1 MGACK
6 THGRNTGAKY
16 YFNDVQDVITGG
28 DRIGGNMDQNI
39 SMEQRVSLICTLKN
53 IDSSNE
59 FKVELIIYS
68 DTQRKAPKSG
78 GFTEKRAKDETNTIS
93 FEQFFAMPYYF
104 ERQQLLDFKIYNGS
118 HFETIQTSLG
128 SIMGSRKQTLVK
140 KLPDGSDFQVKG
152 REIKKSNKVL
162 TIDVKANGTFIGMG
176 VSYSITNLGP
186 ENNPISTKLYDSETV
201 KTKLNVITFTRCSI
215 PVMLLN
221 TNGNAEEN
229 NVEIVIKDVK
239 HKTNLGNYKGPIANL
254 LTQDTIQITLNGNR
268 QASIKCTLI
277 SQPSFIGYL
286 RAGMNINLT
295 IGIDFTGSN
304 EDYKDAR
311 SLHYLNNGMNDYE
324 KAIRSCGDILA
335 YYDDDQL
342 FPVFGFGFKFSN
354 QAGNNLGK
362 YNNDIYPINCNTSDP
377 NINLIDN
384 VLKEY
389 RQFITQVT
397 LWGPTNFAPM
407 INDLNREVK
416 NNLQN
421 GLVMHYNILLIL
433 TDGQINDMQDTI
445 DALVE
450 ASFLPIS
457 VIIVGIGN
465 GNFGN
470 MDILD
475 ADDNPLYDRRRRKA
489 DRDLV
494 QFVPFNDYKNDPP
507 KLAEQVLEEI
517 PRQVVEYYQHKGIQ
531 PKDDE
536 EEEVKMPNQN
546 LNQNLNQNIISESN
560 STAPSNNF

>member
-6 THGRNTGAKY
+6 THGINTGAKY
-16 YFNDVQDVITGG
+16 YFNDVNEAINTGG
-28 DRIGGNMDQNI
+28 DMGGPNVDKSM

-53 IDSSNE
+53 VDSSNE
-59 FKVELIIYS
+59 FKIELILYS
-68 DTQRKAPKSG
+68 DTQRKAWKSG
-78 GFTEKRAKDETNTIS
+78 GFTEKRSKDNNNLIS
-93 FEQFFAMPYYF
+93 FEQFFAMPYFF
-104 ERQQLLDFKIYNGS
+104 ERQQLLDFKIYNGN

-140 KLPDGSDFQVKG
+140 KLPDGSDFQVQG

-162 TIDVKANGTFIGMG
+162 TFDINLKGNFVGMG
-176 VSYSITNLGP
+176 LSYTITNLGT
-186 ENNPISTKLYDSETV
+186 EKNPVATKLYDSETLNT
-201 KTKLNVITFTRCSI
+201 KTNMITFSKCSI
-215 PVMLLN
+215 PVMFLN
-221 TNGNAEEN
+221 PTGNAEEN
-229 NVEIVIKDVK
+229 NVLIDIKDVK
-239 HKTNLGNYKGPIANL
+239 HKTSMGNYKGPISQL
-254 LTQDTIQITLNGNR
+254 LVPDTIEQALNHNNK
-268 QASIKCTLI
+268 AYIKCNLI

-286 RAGMNINLT
+286 RTGMNINLT

-304 EDYKDAR
+304 GSYSDPR

-342 FPVFGFGFKFSN
+342 FPVFGFGFKFIDSSN
-354 QAGNNLGK
+354 YQSGV
-362 YNNDIYPINCNTSDP
+362 YNYDNYPVNCNTSDP
-377 NINLIDN
+377 NIHLIDN

-389 RQFITQVT
+389 RQFITKVT

-416 NNLQN
+416 ENLKN

-445 DALVE
+445 DGLVE

-517 PRQVVEYYQHKGIQ
+517 PRQVVEYYTHKGIK
-531 PKDDE
+531 PKDDDDDDDKKKE
-536 EEEVKMPNQN
+536 
-546 LNQNLNQNIISESN
+546 NIN
-560 STAPSNNF
+560 SIDDDTNCS

>member
-6 THGRNTGAKY
+6 TKGIDTGAKY
-16 YFNDVQDVITGG
+16 YFNDVQDVINGG
-28 DRIGGNMDQNI
+28 GRIGGNIDQNI
-39 SMEQRVSLICTLKN
+39 AMEQRVSLICTLKN
-53 IDSSNE
+53 LDSSNE

-68 DTQRKAPKSG
+68 DTKRKASKSG
-78 GFTEKRAKDETNTIS
+78 GFTEKKTKNNENNIF
-93 FEQFFAMPYYF
+93 FEQFFAMPYFF
-104 ERQQLLDFKIYNGS
+104 ERQQLLDFKIYNGN

-128 SIMGSRKQTLVK
+128 SIMGSRKQTLIK
-140 KLPDGSDFQVKG
+140 KLQDGSDFQVQG
-152 REIKKSNKVL
+152 REIKKSNKLL
-162 TIDVKANGTFIGMG
+162 TFDINIKGNLIGMG
-176 VSYSITNLGP
+176 LSYTIVNLGT
-186 ENNPISTKLYDSETV
+186 EKNPVTTKLYDSETL
-201 KTKLNVITFTRCSI
+201 KTKNNIVTFTQCSI
-215 PVMLLN
+215 PAMFLN
-221 TNGNAEEN
+221 PTGNAEEN
-229 NVEIVIKDVK
+229 NVSIDIKDVV
-239 HKTNLGNYKGPIANL
+239 HKNTLGSYKGAINRL
-254 LTQDTIQITLNGNR
+254 LVPDAIEVALNHNNR
-268 QASIKCTLI
+268 AHIKCNVI
-277 SQPSFIGYL
+277 SQPSFIAYL
-286 RAGMNINLT
+286 RSGMNINLT

-304 EDYKDAR
+304 GAYTDSR

-342 FPVFGFGFKFSN
+342 FPVFGFGFKFKNESN
-354 QAGNNLGK
+354 NNFGI
-362 YNNDIYPINCNTSDP
+362 YNLNNYPINNNTSDP
-377 NINLIDN
+377 NIHLIDN

-389 RQFITQVT
+389 RNFIKTIT

-416 NNLQN
+416 NNLNN
-421 GLVMHYNILLIL
+421 GLVMLYNILMIL

-475 ADDNPLYDRRRRKA
+475 ADDNPLYDRKRRKA

-494 QFVPFNDYKNDPP
+494 QFVPFNNYKNDPP

-517 PRQVVEYYQHKGIQ
+517 PRQVVEYYQHKGIK
-531 PKDDE
+531 PKDEDE
-536 EEEVKMPNQN
+536 NEIKSSNISTQDSGSAPI
-546 LNQNLNQNIISESN
+546 NII
-560 STAPSNNF
+560 

>member
-6 THGRNTGAKY
+6 TKGIDTGAKY
-16 YFNDVQDVITGG
+16 YFNDVQDVINGG
-28 DRIGGNMDQNI
+28 GRIGGNIDQNI
-39 SMEQRVSLICTLKN
+39 AMEQRVSLICTLKN
-53 IDSSNE
+53 LDSCNE

-68 DTQRKAPKSG
+68 DTQRKASKSG
-78 GFTEKRAKDETNTIS
+78 GFTEKKTKNNENNIF
-93 FEQFFAMPYYF
+93 FEQFFAMPYFF
-104 ERQQLLDFKIYNGS
+104 ERQQLLDFKIYNGN

-128 SIMGSRKQTLVK
+128 SIMGSRKQTLIK
-140 KLPDGSDFQVKG
+140 KLQDGSDFQVQG
-152 REIKKSNKVL
+152 REIKKSNKLL
-162 TIDVKANGTFIGMG
+162 TFDINIKGNLIGMG
-176 VSYSITNLGP
+176 LSYTIVNLGT
-186 ENNPISTKLYDSETV
+186 EKNPVTTKLYDSETL
-201 KTKLNVITFTRCSI
+201 KTKNNIVTFTQCSI
-215 PVMLLN
+215 PAMFLN
-221 TNGNAEEN
+221 PTGNAEEN
-229 NVEIVIKDVK
+229 NVSIDIKDVV
-239 HKTNLGNYKGPIANL
+239 HKNTLGSYKGAINRL
-254 LTQDTIQITLNGNR
+254 LVPDAIEVALNHNNR
-268 QASIKCTLI
+268 AHIKCNVI
-277 SQPSFIGYL
+277 SQPSFIAYL
-286 RAGMNINLT
+286 RSGMNINLT

-304 EDYKDAR
+304 GAYTDAR

-342 FPVFGFGFKFSN
+342 FPVFGFGFKFKNESN
-354 QAGNNLGK
+354 NNFGI
-362 YNNDIYPINCNTSDP
+362 YNLNNYPINNNTSDP
-377 NINLIDN
+377 NIHLIDN

-389 RQFITQVT
+389 RNFIKTIT

-416 NNLQN
+416 NNLNN
-421 GLVMHYNILLIL
+421 GLVMLYNILMIL

-475 ADDNPLYDRRRRKA
+475 ADDNPLYDRKRRKA

-494 QFVPFNDYKNDPP
+494 QFVPFNNYKNDPP

-517 PRQVVEYYQHKGIQ
+517 PRQVVEYYQHKGIK
-531 PKDDE
+531 PKDEDE
-536 EEEVKMPNQN
+536 NEIKSS
-546 LNQNLNQNIISESN
+546 NI
-560 STAPSNNF
+560 STQDSGSAPINTI

>member
-6 THGRNTGAKY
+6 TKGIDTGAKY
-16 YFNDVQDVITGG
+16 YFNDVQDVINGG
-28 DRIGGNMDQNI
+28 GRIGGNIDQNI
-39 SMEQRVSLICTLKN
+39 AMEQRVSLICTLKN
-53 IDSSNE
+53 LDSCNE

-68 DTQRKAPKSG
+68 DTQRKASKSG
-78 GFTEKRAKDETNTIS
+78 GFTEKKTKNNENNIF
-93 FEQFFAMPYYF
+93 FEQFFAMPYFF
-104 ERQQLLDFKIYNGS
+104 ERQQLLDFKIYNGN

-128 SIMGSRKQTLVK
+128 SIMGSRKQTLIK
-140 KLPDGSDFQVKG
+140 KLQDGSDFQVQG
-152 REIKKSNKVL
+152 REIKKSNKLL
-162 TIDVKANGTFIGMG
+162 TFDINIKGNLIGMG
-176 VSYSITNLGP
+176 LSYTIVNLGT
-186 ENNPISTKLYDSETV
+186 EKNPVTTKLYDSETL
-201 KTKLNVITFTRCSI
+201 KTKNNIVTFTQCSI
-215 PVMLLN
+215 PAMFLN
-221 TNGNAEEN
+221 PTGNAEEN
-229 NVEIVIKDVK
+229 NVSIDIKDVV
-239 HKTNLGNYKGPIANL
+239 HKNTLGSYKGAINRL
-254 LTQDTIQITLNGNR
+254 LVPDAIEVALNHNNR
-268 QASIKCTLI
+268 AHIKCNVI
-277 SQPSFIGYL
+277 SQPSFIAYL
-286 RAGMNINLT
+286 RSGMNINLT

-304 EDYKDAR
+304 GAYTDSR

-342 FPVFGFGFKFSN
+342 FPVFGFGFKFKNESN
-354 QAGNNLGK
+354 NNFGI
-362 YNNDIYPINCNTSDP
+362 YNLNNYPINNNTSDP
-377 NINLIDN
+377 NIHLIDN

-389 RQFITQVT
+389 RNFIKTIT

-416 NNLQN
+416 NNLNN
-421 GLVMHYNILLIL
+421 GLVMLYNILMIL

-475 ADDNPLYDRRRRKA
+475 ADDNPLYDRKRRKA

-494 QFVPFNDYKNDPP
+494 QFVPFNNYKNDPP

-517 PRQVVEYYQHKGIQ
+517 PRQVVEYYQHKGIK
-531 PKDDE
+531 PKDEDE
-536 EEEVKMPNQN
+536 NEIKSS
-546 LNQNLNQNIISESN
+546 NI
-560 STAPSNNF
+560 STQDSGSAPINTI

>member
-6 THGRNTGAKY
+6 TKGIDTGAKY
-16 YFNDVQDVITGG
+16 YFNDVQDVINGG
-28 DRIGGNMDQNI
+28 GRIGGNIDQNI
-39 SMEQRVSLICTLKN
+39 AMEQRVSLICTLKN
-53 IDSSNE
+53 LDSSNE

-68 DTQRKAPKSG
+68 DTQRKASKSG
-78 GFTEKRAKDETNTIS
+78 GFTEKKTKNNENNIF
-93 FEQFFAMPYYF
+93 FEQFFAMPYFF
-104 ERQQLLDFKIYNGS
+104 ERQQLLDFKIYNGN

-128 SIMGSRKQTLVK
+128 SIMGSRKQTLIK
-140 KLPDGSDFQVKG
+140 KLQDGSDFQVQG
-152 REIKKSNKVL
+152 REIKKSNKLL
-162 TIDVKANGTFIGMG
+162 TFDINIKGNLIGMG
-176 VSYSITNLGP
+176 LSYTIVNLGT
-186 ENNPISTKLYDSETV
+186 EKNPVTTKLYDSETL
-201 KTKLNVITFTRCSI
+201 KTKNNIVTFTQCSI
-215 PVMLLN
+215 PAMFLN
-221 TNGNAEEN
+221 PTGNAEEN
-229 NVEIVIKDVK
+229 NVSIDIKDVV
-239 HKTNLGNYKGPIANL
+239 HKNTLGSYKGAINRL
-254 LTQDTIQITLNGNR
+254 LVPDAIEVALNHNNR
-268 QASIKCTLI
+268 AHIKCNVI
-277 SQPSFIGYL
+277 SQPSFIAYL
-286 RAGMNINLT
+286 RSGMNINLT

-304 EDYKDAR
+304 GAYTDSR

-342 FPVFGFGFKFSN
+342 FPVFGFGFKFKNESN
-354 QAGNNLGK
+354 NNFGI
-362 YNNDIYPINCNTSDP
+362 YNLNNYPINNNTSDP
-377 NINLIDN
+377 NIHLIDN

-389 RQFITQVT
+389 RNFIKTIT

-416 NNLQN
+416 NNLNN
-421 GLVMHYNILLIL
+421 GLVMLYNILMIL

-475 ADDNPLYDRRRRKA
+475 ADDNPLYDRKRRKA

-494 QFVPFNDYKNDPP
+494 QFVPFNNYKNDPP

-517 PRQVVEYYQHKGIQ
+517 PRQVVEYYQHKGIK
-531 PKDDE
+531 PKDEDE
-536 EEEVKMPNQN
+536 NEIKSSNISTQDSGSAPI
-546 LNQNLNQNIISESN
+546 NII
-560 STAPSNNF
+560 

>member
-6 THGRNTGAKY
+6 THGINTGAKY
-16 YFNDVQDVITGG
+16 YFNDVNDAINTGG
-28 DRIGGNMDQNI
+28 DMGGPNVDKSM

-53 IDSSNE
+53 VDSSNE
-59 FKVELIIYS
+59 FKIELILYS
-68 DTQRKAPKSG
+68 DTQRKAWKSG
-78 GFTEKRAKDETNTIS
+78 GFTEKRSKDNNNLIS
-93 FEQFFAMPYYF
+93 FEQFFAMPYFF
-104 ERQQLLDFKIYNGS
+104 ERQQLLDFKIYNGN

-140 KLPDGSDFQVKG
+140 KLPDGSDFQVQG
-152 REIKKSNKVL
+152 REIKRSNKLL
-162 TIDVKANGTFIGMG
+162 TFDINLKGNFVGMG
-176 VSYSITNLGP
+176 LSYTITNLGT
-186 ENNPISTKLYDSETV
+186 EKNPVATKLYDSETLNT
-201 KTKLNVITFTRCSI
+201 KTNMITFSKCSI
-215 PVMLLN
+215 PVMFLN
-221 TNGNAEEN
+221 PTGNAEEN
-229 NVEIVIKDVK
+229 NVLIDIKDVK
-239 HKTNLGNYKGPIANL
+239 HKTSMGNYKGPISQL
-254 LTQDTIQITLNGNR
+254 LVPDTIEQALNHNNK
-268 QASIKCTLI
+268 AYIKCDLI

-286 RAGMNINLT
+286 RTGMNINLT

-304 EDYKDAR
+304 GSYSDPR

-342 FPVFGFGFKFSN
+342 FPVFGFGFKFIDSSN
-354 QAGNNLGK
+354 YQSGV
-362 YNNDIYPINCNTSDP
+362 YNYDNYPVNCNTSDP
-377 NINLIDN
+377 NIHLIDN

-389 RQFITQVT
+389 RQFITKVT

-416 NNLQN
+416 ENLKN

-445 DALVE
+445 DGLVE

-517 PRQVVEYYQHKGIQ
+517 PRQVVEYYTHKGIK
-531 PKDDE
+531 PKDDDDDDDKKKE
-536 EEEVKMPNQN
+536 
-546 LNQNLNQNIISESN
+546 NIN
-560 STAPSNNF
+560 SIDDDTNCS